1 MAEKFM
7 THEEWDKRFEKAIK
21 KSDQTVDSRS
31 EGPGLLQRLLRGRTN
46 GETDSAGGVDGNSAS
61 V

>member
-7 THEEWDKRFEKAIK
+7 THEEWDKRFEEAIK

-31 EGPGLLQRLLRGRTN
+31 EGPGLLRRLLNRQTN
-46 GETDSAGGVDGNSAS
+46 GEIAGSVDATSGS